1 MNRVILGSIIVGFAS
16 ILIIS
21 SIDQVLGI
29 NGSGAQ
35 DKRTGIGGF
44 CIFYED
50 RTECRF
56 FDGDGISTVI
66 VDGNLRDIGD
76 RVTCPPVTDFIVI
89 EKFPDESE
97 LVRIVVDDCSD
108 NETTFNLEEVPRE
121 HIMFG
126 SLKIAG

>member
-1 MNRVILGSIIVGFAS
+1 MNKLLALSVIAGLAT

-21 SIDQVLGI
+21 TTDQVLGV

-56 FDGDGISTVI
+56 HDGDGISTVI
-66 VDGNLRDIGD
+66 VDGDLQDIGD
-76 RVTCPPVTDFIVI
+76 RSVCHPVTDRIVI

-97 LVRIVVDDCSD
+97 LVIIVVDDCSGD
-108 NETTFNLEEVPRE
+108 ETTFNLEKSPIFVS
-121 HIMFG
+121 FG
-126 SLKIAG
+126 YLKIAG